1 MTGIPPNGPTVAGI
15 ATRARAI
22 AARHGAI
29 ILAALAVTLLG
40 GCATATSRGQAALY
54 SGRYDEAATRFEEA
68 LTREPESVAALVGL
82 GITRYRLGMLDEAQ
96 RLFGEALRQSPD
108 LPVAHLYL
116 GLIPLLRGQDAPAAE
131 SLRRYVA
138 LGVPPRLAAHIERAL
153 RALASGPV
161 SAEMRQ
167 YVAAGIED
175 QAAWSGELVAARQA
189 LANAELRRITEE
201 RSLLLLPR
209 ACSCR

>member
-153 RALASGPV
+153 RALWRARRRAPG
-161 SAEMRQ
+161 AGQRR
-167 YVAAGIED
+167 AAADHGGALAVI
-175 QAAWSGELVAARQA
+175 AAARV
-189 LANAELRRITEE
+189 
-201 RSLLLLPR
+201 LLPLR
-209 ACSCR
+209 SPIHPGVRVL